1 MTLCLQET
9 WEVTCINEEDVE
21 IILMGKIKSLA
32 FLCYGYL
39 GITKGAILQ
48 LIVIYANTK

>member
-9 WEVTCINEEDVE
+9 WEVLCINEEDVE
-21 IILMGKIKSLA
+21 IILMGKNKPLE

-39 GITKGAILQ
+39 GITKGATLH